1 METGRDKLEV
11 NVFLHHV
18 LLKDLRGF
26 VVELLEFGL
35 EPAGCQER
43 NDALVRRQND
53 FFGAIPHGF
62 RVHDV
67 AVLVVNDENVR
78 VSTDGRNKE
87 TAGRVRVDLAGG
99 GLAVGVQEICFE
111 SRCFRS

>member
-1 METGRDKLEV
+1 MKTRRNKLEV
-11 NVFLHHV
+11 NVFLRHV
-18 LLKDLRGF
+18 LRKDLRGF

-35 EPAGCQER
+35 EPAGFQER

-62 RVHDV
+62 RVNEV
-67 AVLVVNDENVR
+67 AVVVVNNEDVR
-78 VSTDGRNKE
+78 VTTDGRNKE

-111 SRCFRS
+111 SRWFRS